1 MLKNIIKLF
10 QINKSTI
17 IKTIGYKKKKSF
29 KGNMPVKIMKTFQ
42 IKSHWNQKNENAF
55 NIVSQMKINTNQ
67 FVNL

>member
-17 IKTIGYKKKKSF
+17 IKTIGYKKKSF

-42 IKSHWNQKNENAF
+42 IKSY
-55 NIVSQMKINTNQ
+55 
-67 FVNL
+67 